1 MSFTVALVRGGELAR
16 LMIQRGAGVAV
27 MDLKIVKRIDNDY
40 FSE

>member
-1 MSFTVALVRGGELAR
+1 MALVTGEELAR

-27 MDLKIVKRIDNDY
+27 MDLKIAKRIDNDY